1 MAPEMLSTRE
11 TFGQWVS
18 LRATRLGL
26 FKEWD
31 VSSIVHKEEAT
42 YDIYSGYSPCYRDG
56 RRGLH
61 IVVGKKEEG
70 DKTTWYFG
78 TFRGP
83 EWLDMTSA
91 ENEKYTLRELD
102 ILRDKYRVDGGR
114 LEGLIREAAAF
125 EP

>member
-1 MAPEMLSTRE
+1 MTPEELLARE

-18 LRATRLGL
+18 LQATRLGL

-31 VSSIVHKEEAT
+31 VSSIVYKEDDT
-42 YDIYSGYSPCYRDG
+42 YYIHSGYSPSYRNG

-61 IVVGKKEEG
+61 IVVGKKQEG

-83 EWLDMTSA
+83 WWSDMTPA
-91 ENEKYTLRELD
+91 EHEKYTSRELD
-102 ILRDKYRVDGGR
+102 ILRDKYRVNGGR
-114 LEGLIREAAAF
+114 LEGLIRQAAAF
-125 EP
+125 EI